1 MHSSAIGEHSGA
13 PVTYRRLKQLIAWK
27 GKKTNVYQFV
37 KSCQICLQAK
47 PDRSAYPGK
56 LQSLPVP
63 SKAWEIISLD
73 FVEGL
78 PRSGNKNCIL
88 VIMDKFMRYGHFIP
102 LAHPYSARSV
112 AVLFVN
118 TVYKMH
124 ELSASIISDRDPI
137 FTSKFW

>member
-27 GKKTNVYQFV
+27 GKKTNVYQFI
-37 KSCQICLQAK
+37 KSCQICLQ
-47 PDRSAYPGK
+47 
-56 LQSLPVP
+56 P
-63 SKAWEIISLD
+63 SKAWEIISPD
-73 FVEGL
+73 FVEDL
-78 PRSGNKNCIL
+78 PQSGNKNCIL

-137 FTSKFW
+137 FTSKFWQCLF